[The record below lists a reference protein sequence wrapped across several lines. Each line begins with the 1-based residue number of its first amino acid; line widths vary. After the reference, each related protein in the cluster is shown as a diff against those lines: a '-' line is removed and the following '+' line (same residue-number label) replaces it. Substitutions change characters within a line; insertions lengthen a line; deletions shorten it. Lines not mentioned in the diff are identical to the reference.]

1 MTKRILCSVDGSEH
15 ALEAVRVAAGLAT
28 ATGAQLV
35 IVAINELVGG
45 HGRGGISNYIWT
57 DAEADSVLQ
66 TAAEEARASGVVNP
80 DVAKVNSRDVAR
92 AIIVY
97 AEEHGVDHIVVGSS
111 GKGGF
116 KRLMLGSVSR
126 EVTDRAHCPVTIVRG
141 P

>member
-1 MTKRILCSVDGSEH
+1 MTKKILCPVDGSEH

-35 IVAINELVGG
+35 IVAVNELVGG
-45 HGRGGISNYIWT
+45 HGRGGVSDYLWT
-57 DAEADSVLQ
+57 DAEAESVLNG
-66 TAAEEARASGVVNP
+66 AANAARDAGAEKP
-80 DVAKVNSRDVAR
+80 DVAKVKSRDVSR

-97 AEEHGVDHIVVGSS
+97 AEEQGVDHIVIGSS

-126 EVTDRAHCPVTIVRG
+126 EVTDRAHCPVTIARAA
-141 P
+141 